1 MVERL
6 CGTRI
11 VARPTAL
18 DALGADEQAIFMRL
32 AADELLI
39 IGEAPEVAKVVVI
52 DDPHAII
59 TNETGFA
66 GVWWSAGEALE
77 FLARACEWELPKA
90 RPAFAQGMVAGLPV
104 KLWLESDRVLFV
116 TAAPFAAD
124 LAERMR

>member
-1 MVERL
+1 
-6 CGTRI
+6 
-11 VARPTAL
+11 
-18 DALGADEQAIFMRL
+18 LGADEQAIFMRL

-77 FLARACEWELPKA
+77 FLSRACEWELPKA

-124 LAERMR
+124 LAERIR